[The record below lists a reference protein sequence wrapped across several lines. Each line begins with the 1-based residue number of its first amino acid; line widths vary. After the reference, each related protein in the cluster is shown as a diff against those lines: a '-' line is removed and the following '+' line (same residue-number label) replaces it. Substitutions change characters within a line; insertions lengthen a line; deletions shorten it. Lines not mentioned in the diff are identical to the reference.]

1 MNATPPRSLQAIDF
15 SQSAQ
20 CLTALRSLNPT
31 DTDDTQVALSQLL
44 EGMIG
49 RPPEPIAHI
58 QVLEEMRTTLDFV
71 QTQAALRYAS
81 RPLPPSSNEEETLQ
95 RVLTL
100 WTDMARSYALIAQR
114 AALDPAFAERR
125 ALVTHRRMQY
135 SALTM
140 IEYFRARREIP
151 PGLWR
156 GLHAQFVAA
165 ERSGVADV
173 RVPDVLN
180 EVWGAQSSLEAYVAM
195 LLVDASSPYS
205 RTPRE
210 FVWLARWAQRFA
222 PYCGLLKEFGA
233 TKSSIYCLDL
243 DADHGLR
250 PAGLLPPDATLR
262 GLDTQK
268 LAAHIQAVV
277 SQLKKGV
284 AAASLGLGEDCVQP
298 ACARLL
304 VSLYRPWG
312 LASAGRKFPRRSLR
326 GQVKVAT
333 DPLAIAFFIDGR
345 EFTQPTDVRRSSFSD
360 TQVFRAFDRL
370 DYDDNE
376 ASLQERAL
384 QLGYVQE
391 AWDVADQSVAGYRL
405 TRRRGDSRV
414 EHRQLVGLRG
424 ENDEKMLLAELS
436 WLQYQQ
442 NGALYAGVSLMPG
455 PAQVVAVKLLLNERT
470 SRERYR
476 LGFLIPGVPTMK
488 TEMSLVVPAGWFLA
502 ERRVE
507 VRSESTWNARMTKLV
522 SRGSNFDRVYFVREE
537 VPDADD
543 N

>member
-1 MNATPPRSLQAIDF
+1 MSVVPSRNLQSIDF
-15 SQSAQ
+15 AQATQ
-20 CLTALRSLNPT
+20 CLAALRALNPT
-31 DTDDTQVALSQLL
+31 DTDETQLALGQLL
-44 EGMIG
+44 AGMMAS
-49 RPPEPIAHI
+49 PPDPLSHI

-71 QTQAALRYAS
+71 QAQAALRYAS
-81 RPLPPSSNEEETLQ
+81 RPLPPAGNEEDTLQ
-95 RVLTL
+95 RVINL
-100 WTDMARSYALIAQR
+100 WSDMARSYALAAHR
-114 AALDPAFAERR
+114 AAMDPAFADRR

-135 SALTM
+135 SVLAM

-156 GLHAQFVAA
+156 GLHSQFETA
-165 ERSGVADV
+165 ERAGVADV

-180 EVWGAQSSLEAYVAM
+180 EVWGAQSTQESYVSM
-195 LLVDASSPYS
+195 LLVDAASPYS

-210 FVWLARWAQRFA
+210 FVWLIRWSQRFA
-222 PYCGLLKEFGA
+222 PYCGLLKELGA
-233 TKSSIYCLDL
+233 TKSSIYCLDMN
-243 DADHGLR
+243 ADHGLR
-250 PAGLLPPDATLR
+250 PAGLLTPDAKLR
-262 GLDTQK
+262 ALETQK

-326 GQVKVAT
+326 GQVKIAT

-360 TQVFRAFDRL
+360 TQVFRAFDRVE
-370 DYDDNE
+370 YDESE

-384 QLGYVQE
+384 QLGYVLE
-391 AWDVADQSVAGYRL
+391 TWDISDQSVAGYRL
-405 TRRRGDSRV
+405 TRRRGESRV
-414 EHRQLVGLRG
+414 EHRQLVGLRSDG
-424 ENDEKMLLAELS
+424 SEKMLLAELS

-442 NGALYAGVSLMPG
+442 NGSLSAGVSLMPG

-470 SRERYR
+470 NRERYR
-476 LGFLIPGVPTMK
+476 LGFIVPSVPAMK

-502 ERRVE
+502 DRRVE
-507 VRSESTWNARMTKLV
+507 VRGETTWNARMIKLLA
-522 SRGSNFDRVYFVREE
+522 RGSNFDRVYFVREE
-537 VPDADD
+537 VPEA
-543 N
+543 NF